1 MAAMITTVFKKIAEL
16 VVVLFIVSLGT
27 FGLLS
32 LQKTDI
38 TTSQLA
44 QGASEAEK
52 TALRDSLGLNDP
64 FFTRYWHWLTNAM
77 QGDLGLSQKADR
89 TPVSSIIG
97 DALPISVQLAV
108 MGLVIALVVA
118 VPLAM
123 WSARHQGG
131 LIDRIIG
138 ACTFGVLSVP
148 SFLSG
153 LILIMIFV
161 NTLGWFPRIGWVKIS
176 EGGLADNL
184 HHALLP
190 AITISLLEMALFL
203 RILRS
208 DLVTTL
214 QENFI
219 LVAKAKGMSNL
230 RLLLSDA
237 LRPSSFSLITM
248 MGIVL
253 GSMIGSTVIVET
265 LFGLNGMGKTI
276 VTAAVDGNVPIVQGA
291 VLVIAVIYV
300 VLNAAIDIAYG
311 YLDPRSRRANV

>member
-38 TTSQLA
+38 TVSQLGP
-44 QGASEAEK
+44 GATDAER
-52 TALRDSLGLNDP
+52 AELRASLGLDDP
-64 FFTRYWHWLTNAM
+64 FFTRYWNWVTNAM
-77 QGDLGLSQKADR
+77 QGDLGKSLAKDR
-89 TPVSSIIG
+89 RDVSTIIA
-97 DALPISVQLAV
+97 DALPISVQLAL

-131 LIDRIIG
+131 LVDRVIG

-161 NTLGWFPRIGWVKIS
+161 NTLGWFPRIGWTPIS
-176 EGGLADNL
+176 AGLMDNL

-265 LFGLNGMGKTI
+265 LFSLRGMGSTI
-276 VTAAVDGNVPIVQGA
+276 VEAAVNGNVPVVQGA

-300 VLNAAIDIAYG
+300 VTNALIDIAYG